1 MSVGAVIIEIQLDG
15 FQMMVL
21 FEIIFASAKVLL
33 SRLKMV
39 IFSSLAQQFQDVVDG
54 SHAMLN
60 EQEV

>member
-1 MSVGAVIIEIQLDG
+1 VSVGAVIIEIQLDG

-39 IFSSLAQQFQDVVDG
+39 IFSNLAQHFQDVVDG